1 MPYYITDRHPDCADW
16 AVVKEDG
23 ELFACHNTKEN
34 AIDNMVAM
42 SIGEDLE
49 PAGEYE
55 GQSFRSAL
63 GGDKYTTS
71 EEASARAEQIGCA
84 GYHSMTEDG
93 QTIYMPCDSHSA
105 YENIVGSGSYRAE
118 PGELQ
123 LGDFVRWDSS
133 GGTAQGRIEHIMTEG
148 VLGVPDSSFSINASE
163 DNPAALIRIYREDE
177 EDGWQET
184 ETLVGHRFSTLT
196 KIDSLIRSEQR
207 DVNLVA
213 PAYMRASARQGLK
226 YYEEGLAGDGLVGRT
241 VTEARQMARGDAL
254 TPDKW
259 VRIAAWIARH
269 MTDLDAPDADPQADG
284 YPSAGVV
291 AHLLWGSGPSK
302 RAARRAMDY
311 ADGVVARIE
320 AENSERTRTK
330 GEVVKKLELRTN
342 KTEFEVRDLE
352 DGGMSFSGYASV
364 FNSRSENL
372 GGFTEVVAPGAF
384 SRSLKSRNNM
394 FLLYDHNPA
403 NVLASTRAGTMRLIE
418 DSHGLYVEADIAPTS
433 LGKDMATLIRRGDL
447 DSMSFGF
454 SVIRDSW
461 NDAGSER
468 TLHAVRL
475 AEVSV
480 VASPAYAATA
490 GTVAV
495 RGLQQIAKRAGVD
508 SDELADVLLKLEE
521 GADMSIDEVSLL
533 SKVVD
538 ELKPESA
545 PVEEDTT
552 PDAADEVDYLALK
565 KQKLKLL
572 EMLSNG

>member
-1 MPYYITDRHPDCADW
+1 MPYYITDRHPDCPNW
-16 AVVKEDG
+16 SVVKEDG
-23 ELFACHNTKEN
+23 ELVACHDTKDE
-34 AIDNMVAM
+34 AIDNMVAV
-42 SIGEDLE
+42 SIAEDLD

-55 GQSFRSAL
+55 GESFRSIE
-63 GGDKYTTS
+63 DDQ
-71 EEASARAEQIGCA
+71 EERQ
-84 GYHSMTEDG
+84 
-93 QTIYMPCDSHSA
+93 
-105 YENIVGSGSYRAE
+105 
-118 PGELQ
+118 
-123 LGDFVRWDSS
+123 
-133 GGTAQGRIEHIMTEG
+133 
-148 VLGVPDSSFSINASE
+148 
-163 DNPAALIRIYREDE
+163 
-177 EDGWQET
+177 
-184 ETLVGHRFSTLT
+184 
-196 KIDSLIRSEQR
+196 
-207 DVNLVA
+207 VNLVA

-226 YYEEGLAGDGLVGRT
+226 YYDEGLAGDGLVGRT
-241 VTEARQMARGDAL
+241 VTEARQMERGDAL

-269 MTDLDAPDADPQADG
+269 MADLDAPDANPQADG
-284 YPSAGVV
+284 YPSPGVV

-302 RAARRAMDY
+302 RSARRAMEY
-311 ADGVVARIE
+311 AEGVVGRIE

-372 GGFTEVVAPGAF
+372 GGFTEFVAPGAF

-403 NVLASTRAGTMRLIE
+403 NVLASTRAGTMRLTE

-461 NDAGSER
+461 NDAGTER

-480 VASPAYAATA
+480 VASPAYVATA

-495 RGLQQIAKRAGVD
+495 RGLSKIAKRAGVD

-521 GADMSIDEVSLL
+521 GSDMSLEEVDLL
-533 SKVVD
+533 SKVVN
-538 ELKPESA
+538 ELKPESEI
-545 PVEEDTT
+545 VEEVKAD
-552 PDAADEVDYLALK
+552 DVDEVDYVALK

>member
-1 MPYYITDRHPDCADW
+1 MPYYITDRHPECANW
-16 AVVKEDG
+16 SVVKEDG
-23 ELFACHNTKEN
+23 ELVACHDTKDDAVE
-34 AIDNMVAM
+34 NMVAV
-42 SIGEDLE
+42 SIAEDID

-71 EEASARAEQIGCA
+71 EEASARAEEIGCA

-93 QTIYMPCDSHSA
+93 RTIYMPCDSHSA
-105 YENIVGSGSYRAE
+105 YENIVGSASYRAE
-118 PGELQ
+118 PDELQ
-123 LGDFVRWDSS
+123 LGDFVRWNSS

-163 DNPAALIRIYREDE
+163 DDPAALIRIYREDE

-226 YYEEGLAGDGLVGRT
+226 YYEEGLAGDGLVDRT

-259 VRIAAWIARH
+259 VRISAWIARH
-269 MTDLDAPDADPQADG
+269 LVDLDAPDADPQADG

-302 RAARRAMDY
+302 RAARRAMEY
-311 ADGVVARIE
+311 AEGVVARIE

-403 NVLASTRAGTMRLIE
+403 NVLASTRAGTMRLTE

-461 NDAGSER
+461 NDAGDER

-480 VASPAYAATA
+480 VASPAYVATA

-495 RGLQQIAKRAGVD
+495 RGLSKIAKRAGVD

-521 GADMSIDEVSLL
+521 GANMTLEEVDLL
-533 SKVVD
+533 SKVVN
-538 ELKPESA
+538 ELNPESGS
-545 PVEEDTT
+545 VEEEVKS
-552 PDAADEVDYLALK
+552 DAGEEVDFVALK

>member
-1 MPYYITDRHPDCADW
+1 M
-16 AVVKEDG
+16 KEDG
-23 ELFACHNTKEN
+23 ELVACHDTKDD
-34 AIDNMVAM
+34 AIDNMVAI
-42 SIGEDLE
+42 SIAEELD

-55 GQSFRSAL
+55 GDFRSE
-63 GGDKYTTS
+63 K
-71 EEASARAEQIGCA
+71 
-84 GYHSMTEDG
+84 
-93 QTIYMPCDSHSA
+93 
-105 YENIVGSGSYRAE
+105 RAE
-118 PGELQ
+118 PGELEI
-123 LGDFVRWDSS
+123 GDFVQWDSS
-133 GGTAQGRIEHIMTEG
+133 GGTARGRIEHIMTEG

-163 DNPAALIRIYREDE
+163 DDPAALIRIYREDD
-177 EDGWQET
+177 EDGWEET

-226 YYEEGLAGDGLVGRT
+226 YYEEGLAGDGLVDRT

-269 MTDLDAPDADPQADG
+269 MVDLDAPDADPQADG

-302 RAARRAMDY
+302 RNARRAMEY
-311 ADGVVARIE
+311 AEGVVARIE
-320 AENSERTRTK
+320 AENQERTRTK

-342 KTEFEVRDLE
+342 KADFEVRELE
-352 DGGMSFSGYASV
+352 DGGMTFSGYASV
-364 FNSRSENL
+364 FNSRSEDL
-372 GGFTEVVAPGAF
+372 GGFTETVAPGAF

-403 NVLASTRAGTMRLIE
+403 NVLASTRAGTMRLTE
-418 DSHGLYVEADIAPTS
+418 DSHGLFVEADIAPTS
-433 LGKDMATLIRRGDL
+433 LGKDVATLIRRSDL

-461 NDAGSER
+461 NDAGTER

-475 AEVSV
+475 AEVSIV
-480 VASPAYAATA
+480 SAPAYTATA

-495 RGLQQIAKRAGVD
+495 RGLAKIAKRAGVD
-508 SDELADVLLKLEE
+508 TDELADVLLKLEE
-521 GADMSIDEVSLL
+521 GTNMSLEEVSLL
-533 SKVVD
+533 TKVVH
-538 ELKPESA
+538 ELSPESET
-545 PVEEDTT
+545 VEEVEAET
-552 PDAADEVDYLALK
+552 ADEVDYVALK